1 MILLQEDAAVATG
14 DGAMAGLAIPN
25 EPLGLVCWLCSTVMT
40 EAVWGGSQARLGCF
54 RSGAGERKWRGGPLM
69 AWRGRL
75 EVALQG

>member
-1 MILLQEDAAVATG
+1 MATG

-40 EAVWGGSQARLGCF
+40 EAVWGMSSGGSQARLGCF
-54 RSGAGERKWRGGPLM
+54 RSGAGERKWRGGPLR
-69 AWRGRL
+69 ARCGGL